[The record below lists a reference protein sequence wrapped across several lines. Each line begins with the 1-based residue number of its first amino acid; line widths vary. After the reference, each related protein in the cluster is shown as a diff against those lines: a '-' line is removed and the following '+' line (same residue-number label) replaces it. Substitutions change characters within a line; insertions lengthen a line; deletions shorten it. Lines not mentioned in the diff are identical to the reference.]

1 MLLAT
6 RTVLGLFF
14 AGSLWSLLA
23 APSDGQESQAK
34 LAKARE
40 ALEAGRR
47 REAERRFRA
56 VVQKEPFRQD
66 GYLGL
71 AEAIAAQGRRLEAA
85 SVLVELGEELVQ
97 SRENQLAREVLEEA
111 TCLYPGSR
119 EAHLYLGR
127 ALLNLDAFDDASN
140 HLRRAIDLGD
150 RSLPARL
157 YLGATLWE
165 SGKSKEAEEVYMTA
179 VEASGNEPVAL
190 QQLGSLLLWQGRYD
204 EAAVA
209 LGRAAALDPTSPI
222 FFLDW
227 GKALEGAG
235 KTEKALKAYRDVVEL
250 EPEMPQ
256 ARYHLGVLLHRM
268 GNAEAAEAEL
278 SLFRRLHE
286 EDQDRQRQQRRR
298 QAELNQAWHVLRGGE
313 PAEALELFRG
323 LPTTPDS
330 LAGLAAARS
339 ALGEHPSAVEILERA
354 VLLAPQRRDLRLQ
367 LAEAR
372 VAAASR

>member
-1 MLLAT
+1 
-6 RTVLGLFF
+6 
-14 AGSLWSLLA
+14 
-23 APSDGQESQAK
+23 
-34 LAKARE
+34 
-40 ALEAGRR
+40 
-47 REAERRFRA
+47 
-56 VVQKEPFRQD
+56 
-66 GYLGL
+66 
-71 AEAIAAQGRRLEAA
+71 
-85 SVLVELGEELVQ
+85 
-97 SRENQLAREVLEEA
+97 
-111 TCLYPGSR
+111 
-119 EAHLYLGR
+119 
-127 ALLNLDAFDDASN
+127 
-140 HLRRAIDLGD
+140 
-150 RSLPARL
+150 
-157 YLGATLWE
+157 
-165 SGKSKEAEEVYMTA
+165 MTA

-298 QAELNQAWHVLRGGE
+298 RRSSTRLGTFCEAESLRR
-313 PAEALELFRG
+313 PW
-323 LPTTPDS
+323 S
-330 LAGLAAARS
+330 S
-339 ALGEHPSAVEILERA
+339 SAVFRRRRIPWQGWRRRGPHWENTL
-354 VLLAPQRRDLRLQ
+354 QR
-367 LAEAR
+367 
-372 VAAASR
+372 SRF